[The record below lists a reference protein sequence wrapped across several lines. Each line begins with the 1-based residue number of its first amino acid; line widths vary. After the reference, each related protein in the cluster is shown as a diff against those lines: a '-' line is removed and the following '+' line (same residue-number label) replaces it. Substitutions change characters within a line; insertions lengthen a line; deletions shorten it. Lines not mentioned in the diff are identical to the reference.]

1 MTVEKSR
8 CQHVRVAAVP
18 HQFFTSRSEP
28 VRAYDSLDPV
38 SFSFAEL
45 GEMFTYEIQDRP
57 VNTC

>member
-18 HQFFTSRSEP
+18 HQFFTSRLEH
-28 VRAYDSLDPV
+28 VRAYESLNTV

-45 GEMFTYEIQDRP
+45 GEMFTYGIQDRLI
-57 VNTC
+57 NTY